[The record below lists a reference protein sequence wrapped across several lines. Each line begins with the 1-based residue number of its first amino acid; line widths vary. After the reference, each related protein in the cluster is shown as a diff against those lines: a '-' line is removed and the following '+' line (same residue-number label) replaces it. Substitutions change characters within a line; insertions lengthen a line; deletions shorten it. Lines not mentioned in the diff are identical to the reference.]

1 MDEKKRF
8 QKIPRWN
15 IDILKITSYCLYV
28 YAGLAKLNSDWLLE
42 AMPLKFGYPIIPI
55 FH

>member
-1 MDEKKRF
+1 MKKTLPENSTLEYWYS
-8 QKIPRWN
+8 KI
-15 IDILKITSYCLYV
+15 ITIVYV